1 MIEGIE
7 WTRRGRGFVL
17 HGERIGQEHPG
28 SDDGFSMI
36 ATVLSLGATALL
48 VALLL
53 GSTLHSN
60 STSSSRVAN
69 APGVAE
75 ADSMQAKQ
83 ALSTGLTTA
92 DAAAI
97 QSGGYGSL
105 SPSELSA
112 SEPSV
117 TFVAGPSSNAST
129 VSVALGPSQPGPS
142 TGGPGGPG
150 GSITLADRSSDGTC
164 WLIWKGGVAGTWY
177 GAQTGLSSCTAPAL
191 TTAPSPGPVS
201 PATIGWQ
208 QGGFP
213 AP

>member
-7 WTRRGRGFVL
+7 WTRRGRGLML
-17 HGERIGQEHPG
+17 HRARIGQEHPG
-28 SDDGFSMI
+28 SDDGFSMV

-53 GSTLHSN
+53 GSTLHSGG
-60 STSSSRVAN
+60 TSSPRVAS

-75 ADSMQAKQ
+75 ADSMQAEQ
-83 ALSTGLTTA
+83 ALSTGLTAA
-92 DAAAI
+92 DAAAV
-97 QSGGYGSL
+97 QSGAYGSL
-105 SPSELSA
+105 SPGELSA

-129 VSVALGPSQPGPS
+129 VSVALGQSQPGPS
-142 TGGPGGPG
+142 TGGPG
-150 GSITLADRSSDGTC
+150 GSITLADRSSNGTC

>member
-1 MIEGIE
+1 
-7 WTRRGRGFVL
+7 VH
-17 HGERIGQEHPG
+17 HGELIGQEHPG
-28 SDDGFSMI
+28 GDDGFSMI
-36 ATVLSLGATALL
+36 ATVLSLVATALL

-53 GSTLHSN
+53 GSTLHSG
-60 STSSSRVAN
+60 STSSTRVAN

-75 ADSMQAKQ
+75 ADSVQAQ
-83 ALSTGLTTA
+83 QVLSTGLTTA

-105 SPSELSA
+105 SPGELSA

-117 TFVAGPSSNAST
+117 SFVAGPSSNAST
-129 VSVALGPSQPGPS
+129 VSMAVGQPQPGSS

-150 GSITLADRSSDGTC
+150 GSITLADRSSNGTC
-164 WLIWKGGVAGTWY
+164 WLIWKGGGAGAWY
-177 GAQTGLSSCTAPAL
+177 GAQTGLSGCTAPAL
-191 TTAPSPGPVS
+191 ATAPSPGPVS
-201 PATIGWQ
+201 SAAIGWQ

>member
-1 MIEGIE
+1 M
-7 WTRRGRGFVL
+7 L

-28 SDDGFSMI
+28 SDDGFSMV

-53 GSTLHSN
+53 GSTLHSG

-75 ADSMQAKQ
+75 ADSVQAKQ
-83 ALSTGLTTA
+83 ALSTGLTAA

-105 SPSELSA
+105 TPGELSA

-129 VSVALGPSQPGPS
+129 VSVALGQGQPGPS
-142 TGGPGGPG
+142 TGGPGG
-150 GSITLADRSSDGTC
+150 SITLAARSSNGIC

-201 PATIGWQ
+201 SATIGWQ

-213 AP
+213 EP